1 MQSDSDPQGGS
12 HIFESDPTHR
22 DDPGHVDAW
31 HESALDLI
39 AGTLAPHVAERL
51 EAHLAACPEC
61 RETLAD
67 QRSIASILN
76 SIAEA
81 AVPAELDDSVL
92 AGLAALAQP
101 SPVAA
106 ARATSSRIGTE
117 GGALR
122 SLRRFLVPRVWLPA
136 AAMALVAGV
145 AISSYYQVGIGSNGD
160 ADRLAA
166 ESQQKDVSAASPEAA
181 SADDAA
187 TQAAESAAGGQTTLA
202 GAPPTTASAAS
213 GPMYAAG
220 VLSQRTDELLRDL
233 AASDTEGPPVLLLTV
248 TGGIGA
254 GDPSGSTAAVE
265 SLTGLEP
272 LPRDAWIAGLPTFA
286 ALILADD
293 AGALA
298 TDLAVFASEL
308 AARVAS
314 HADYSSE
321 APAPLAD
328 MLGWGASSLLLLT
341 PQDAGATSTT
351 TTVSAP
357 TDSVED
363 RPATAEP
370 ATPRR
375 TWLAEAHVP
384 LRAGA
389 GERLAIVVI
398 VLGPAVAQ

>member
-1 MQSDSDPQGGS
+1 MQLVDERRAADGRDVGLQVEDRAPPQA
-12 HIFESDPTHR
+12 DR
-22 DDPGHVDAW
+22 DAVIVGRVRGQVVDKGHV
-31 HESALDLI
+31 
-39 AGTLAPHVAERL
+39 APQ
-51 EAHLAACPEC
+51 
-61 RETLAD
+61 AD
-67 QRSIASILN
+67 QHRQQQVGEQVDAGGVAPN
-76 SIAEA
+76 S
-81 AVPAELDDSVL
+81 
-92 AGLAALAQP
+92 
-101 SPVAA
+101 
-106 ARATSSRIGTE
+106 
-117 GGALR
+117 
-122 SLRRFLVPRVWLPA
+122 
-136 AAMALVAGV
+136 VAGDPAV
-145 AISSYYQVGIGSNGD
+145 DEADKADQGD
-160 ADRLAA
+160 
-166 ESQQKDVSAASPEAA
+166 
-181 SADDAA
+181 
-187 TQAAESAAGGQTTLA
+187 
-202 GAPPTTASAAS
+202 
-213 GPMYAAG
+213 
-220 VLSQRTDELLRDL
+220 
-233 AASDTEGPPVLLLTV
+233 
-248 TGGIGA
+248 GA